1 MKKLFSPKWIF
12 VTILLLASLV
22 AGLLSITGNLYSL
35 DYDSGL
41 FMIWFGGVGL
51 IVLYVLVKKLD
62 VPGR

>member
-1 MKKLFSPKWIF
+1 MKIFNKKWII
-12 VTILLLASLV
+12 VTLLLLASLV

-41 FMIWFGGVGL
+41 FMVWFGAIGL
-51 IVLYVLVKKLD
+51 VVLFLLVKYLD